1 MKTPLGP
8 WILGLLYSAVVA
20 ALIFAIRFFETHPA
34 MYLVPLAFFAAFA
47 IAIVAIARR

>member
-1 MKTPLGP
+1 MKAPLGP

-34 MYLVPLAFFAAFA
+34 LYLVPLALVAAFV
-47 IAIVAIARR
+47 IAVMIIARR